1 MNADK
6 VKDETKM
13 YIANT
18 NTDTHISLHRFREKE
33 RGKGGGE
40 TSILSLDG

>member
-13 YIANT
+13 YIA